1 MSDGLRALVV
11 DDEAPAR
18 DELAWLLRR
27 DERIGTVH
35 VSASATDALLVLRQ
49 HDVDVVLLDVSM
61 PGLDGLEL
69 ASVLRRFQRPPAIV
83 FVTAHEQHALE
94 AFDLQA
100 VDYVL
105 KPVREERLAE
115 AVRRAA
121 SATGGS
127 VSGAAEPA
135 ARVAGPTGPTG
146 RAAAGPPADVE
157 IPVERG
163 GVMRFVPR
171 SRISHVE
178 AQGDYAR
185 LHAGTDSYLVRI
197 PLAQLAEEWAEAGF
211 VRIHRSSLV
220 SLAHVEE
227 VRTDAGRCTVRV
239 RAPQGGTPVDLAVS
253 RRHARALRDLLL
265 RVRT

>member
-11 DDEAPAR
+11 DDEVPAR

-35 VSASATDALLVLRQ
+35 VSASATDALLVLRR

-121 SATGGS
+121 SAAGGS
-127 VSGAAEPA
+127 VSGSAERAPA
-135 ARVAGPTGPTG
+135 AGGTGPTG
-146 RAAAGPPADVE
+146 AAAAGPPTDVE
-157 IPVERG
+157 VPVERG

-253 RRHARALRDLLL
+253 RRHARELRDLLL